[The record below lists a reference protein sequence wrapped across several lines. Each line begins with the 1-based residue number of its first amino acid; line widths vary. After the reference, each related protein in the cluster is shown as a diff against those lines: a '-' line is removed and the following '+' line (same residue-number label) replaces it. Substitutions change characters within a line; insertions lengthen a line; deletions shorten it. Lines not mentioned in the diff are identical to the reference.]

1 MSSSFIKN
9 VKLTG
14 FIQLFLFSGSYESCS
29 EVNKVL
35 KDIFG
40 MLFLFFV
47 VCHRKYKYLKVVPLS
62 KTSQQA
68 MLWSH
73 LIADNLWLTMVVVRL
88 LQVFGDPLPLLS
100 CVSIT
105 ESIFLIRIKPAK
117 GSLMKGMFGRHPIK
131 SAYHFGYLWA

>member
-47 VCHRKYKYLKVVPLS
+47 YATENIDTWKLFLWAKLVNKQCFDHTLLRTVFDLQLLWYGSCKFWEPL
-62 KTSQQA
+62 
-68 MLWSH
+68 H
-73 LIADNLWLTMVVVRL
+73 I
-88 LQVFGDPLPLLS
+88 LS

-131 SAYHFGYLWA
+131 SAYHFSYLWA